1 MGICNKYVIKV
12 FKHNNI
18 YIDIFYVFAAAA
30 VHNAVGAS
38 WNAVGCTAVDAV
50 AFYVDAAA

>member
-18 YIDIFYVFAAAA
+18 YIDIF
-30 VHNAVGAS
+30 NALADGDDDLLVVVGLRILL
-38 WNAVGCTAVDAV
+38 
-50 AFYVDAAA
+50 F